1 MSLNPKDDL
10 IAKFRRSNQGYLDN
24 LNPKAR
30 KALEEL
36 IDLCYPFLASIN
48 AKGEPFEDESVEI
61 TMMLVQQLIIEALRE
76 EDSKA
81 QNLTE
86 TLHKVIDK
94 IDSIETELQAIRNII
109 TGALAMKR
117 NAALPAEFQTTLG
130 VD

>member
-24 LNPKAR
+24 LNPEAR

-36 IDLCYPFLASIN
+36 IDLCYPYLASIN

-61 TMMLVQQLIIEALRE
+61 TMMLVQQLVIEALRE
-76 EDSKA
+76 ENSKA

-86 TLHKVIDK
+86 ALHQVIEK
-94 IDSIETELQAIRNII
+94 IDSVETELQAIRNII
-109 TGALAMKR
+109 NGALARER
-117 NAALPAEFQTTLG
+117 NAALAAEFQSTLE
-130 VD
+130 VK

>member
-24 LNPKAR
+24 LSPEAR

-36 IDLCYPFLASIN
+36 IDLCYPYLASIN

-61 TMMLVQQLIIEALRE
+61 TMMLVQQLIIEALKE

-86 TLHKVIDK
+86 ALHQVFNK
-94 IDSIETELQAIRNII
+94 IDNIDGELQDIRNII
-109 TGALAMKR
+109 TEALTKKK
-117 NAALPAEFQTTLG
+117 NTALPAEFQSTLE
-130 VD
+130 VK